1 MTTLNAASRDAFA
14 EAERRLLAE
23 LDGATAETAAG
34 LGEDLSAVA
43 RLLGRESGL
52 RRAIADA
59 SAEAATREGLIRAVL
74 GEKVGE
80 RAFVVLAAVVT
91 ARWSS
96 PRELVH
102 GIVLLGRTALLIGA
116 EKDTRLDAVE
126 DELFRLGRIVA
137 NQPDLER
144 LLADPAG
151 NVGGKTTLVRGLLSD
166 KVEPVTLSLVEDLLH
181 RWRGG
186 DVVAEID
193 ELAGAAAAR
202 RERSV
207 AYVRTAIALT
217 EAQQTRLIATLSRI
231 YARQVA
237 LHLEVDP
244 TVRGGLLIRI
254 GDEVIDGTATG
265 RLAAL
270 GRRLAG

>member
-1 MTTLNAASRDAFA
+1 MTILNAASRDAFA
-14 EAERRLLAE
+14 EAERRLFAE
-23 LDGATAETAAG
+23 LDGATAEAAAG

-43 RLLGRESGL
+43 RLLGREAGL
-52 RRAIADA
+52 RRAVADA
-59 SAEAATREGLIRAVL
+59 SAESATREGLIRAVL

-80 RAFVVLAAVVT
+80 RSFAVLAAAVG

-102 GIVLLGRTALLIGA
+102 GIVLLGRTALLISA
-116 EKDTRLDAVE
+116 EKNGRLDAVE

-137 NQPDLER
+137 SRSDLEQ

-151 NVGGKTTLVRGLLSD
+151 NVGGKTALVRGLLAD
-166 KVEPVTLSLVEDLLH
+166 KVESVTLALVEDLLH
-181 RWRGG
+181 RLRGG
-186 DVVAEID
+186 DVVEEID

-207 AYVRTAIALT
+207 AHVRTAVPLT

-244 TVRGGLLIRI
+244 TVGGGLLIRV
-254 GDEVIDGTATG
+254 GDEVIDGTAAG